1 MFIFLHSIKT
11 IIRTIRR
18 EVFECSNN
26 IRILKVARIRIR
38 IVIFEK
44 NYSNIRIIRIFVTT
58 LIFTL
63 RSSLRAAMT
72 TGRTGWLV
80 TTTTTGGTE
89 LSLPTSAGSW
99 WTTGLVWTFPA
110 RTRRA
115 AISAS
120 VRSTSP
126 ASPSVYGQSC
136 TGTGAGSGTPLSGEG
151 TVTTLNSSKGRDQNQ
166 F

>member
-1 MFIFLHSIKT
+1 
-11 IIRTIRR
+11 
-18 EVFECSNN
+18 
-26 IRILKVARIRIR
+26 
-38 IVIFEK
+38 
-44 NYSNIRIIRIFVTT
+44 
-58 LIFTL
+58 
-63 RSSLRAAMT
+63 MT

-115 AISAS
+115 AISVS

-151 TVTTLNSSKGRDQNQ
+151 TVTTLNSSKGRVQSQ
-166 F
+166 FQQFLVANSNSSFKVRHLVTHVALQHMHSQLEIFRPCFYVYNGPEMQKKIEDK